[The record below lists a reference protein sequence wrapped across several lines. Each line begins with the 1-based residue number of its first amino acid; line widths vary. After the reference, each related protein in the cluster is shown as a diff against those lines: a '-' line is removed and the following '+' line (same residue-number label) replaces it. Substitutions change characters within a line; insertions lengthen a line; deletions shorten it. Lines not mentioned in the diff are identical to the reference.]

1 MDIKVEVSA
10 RHIHISQEHLE
21 VLFGVGYT
29 LNKDKNLSQ
38 PGQFSSQERV
48 EIKGPRGA
56 ISNVVILGPCRN
68 FTQVELSLTDC
79 IKLGIRGKIRES
91 GNLEGTDGCILIGP
105 KGNINLNQG
114 VIVAK
119 RHIHMN
125 PQEAKFFGVKDGDMG
140 KVRIVSKCRSLTFED
155 VVLRVN
161 SSFSLAMHIDTD
173 EANAV
178 GYKLGMTGELIQ

>member
-10 RHIHISQEHLE
+10 RHIHISQKHLE
-21 VLFGVGYT
+21 VLFGKGCT
-29 LNKDKNLSQ
+29 LSKDKNLSQ
-38 PGQFSSQERV
+38 PGQFSSKERV
-48 EIKGPRGA
+48 EIRGSRGV
-56 ISNVVILGPCRN
+56 INSVVILGPCRG

-79 IKLGIRGKIRES
+79 IKLGIRGEIRES
-91 GNLEGTDGCILIGP
+91 GDLEGTDGCTLIGP
-105 KGNINLNQG
+105 KGNINLNKG

-125 PQEAKFFGVKDGDMG
+125 LQEAKFFGVNDGDMG

-155 VVLRVN
+155 VVLRVSN
-161 SSFSLAMHIDTD
+161 SFSLAMHIDTD

-178 GYKLGMTGELIQ
+178 SYKLGMTGELIQ